1 MPYPASVDTGQIQP
15 WFLGDLADLSNCA
28 ANTRTVNGVYFQH
41 TKLDAFLVLTG
52 FRYQFG
58 TGGNGHCDLGLYDSA
73 GNLLTHIGSTLTA
86 TGVQTYTLSSALP
99 LAPGRYYLA
108 FWIDNAT
115 DTSFSVSATNLGA
128 IPALTGV
135 NAAGLPAQMSQVS
148 LSNFQRRLSIL
159 GLVQGGWS

>member
-1 MPYPASVDTGQIQP
+1 
-15 WFLGDLADLSNCA
+15 
-28 ANTRTVNGVYFQH
+28 VYFQH
-41 TKLDAFLVLTG
+41 TLLSASVVLTG

-58 TGGNGHCDLGLYDSA
+58 AGGNGHCDIGLYDAA

-86 TGVQTYTLSSALP
+86 AGTQTYTLASALP
-99 LAPGRYYLA
+99 LSPGRYYIG
-108 FWIDNAT
+108 FWIDNVT

-135 NAAGLPAQMSQVS
+135 NAGGLPAAMSQVT

>member
-1 MPYPASVDTGQIQP
+1 MPYPASVDSGPVQS
-15 WFLGDLADLSNCA
+15 WFLGELADLSNCS

-41 TKLDAFLVLTG
+41 TTFREYAILTG

-58 TGGNGHCDLGLYDSA
+58 TGGNGHCDIGLYDA
-73 GNLLTHIGSTLTA
+73 GGTLLTHIGSTLTA
-86 TGVQTYTLSSALP
+86 TGVQTYTLASVLP

-128 IPALTGV
+128 IPAFTGV
-135 NAAGLPAQMSQVS
+135 NAGGLPALMSSVT
-148 LSNFQRRLSIL
+148 LNTFQRRLSIL
-159 GLVQGGWS
+159 GLIQGGWS